1 MYAATNYEGARM
13 FDTLAFAKELEA
25 GGFDR
30 CQAEALAAAQH
41 RALLNALTISEL
53 ATKTDLAE
61 QKAELKQ
68 ELVGIRQEMAEQK
81 AELKQDIAELGATL
95 RHEMSEMKISI
106 IKWMV
111 GIMLGQSA
119 LIIAVMALLH
129 R

>member
-30 CQAEALAAAQH
+30 CQAEALATAQH

-61 QKAELKQ
+61 QKAELQ
-68 ELVGIRQEMAEQK
+68 QDIADLRT
-81 AELKQDIAELGATL
+81 ELKQDIAEQGATL